1 MEADFCSRE
10 NHYRTDLNRFRWVHD
25 RMNECWFALLVRC
38 RVDTG
43 TRQPAHDDSG
53 HHTLCGTSMVM

>member
-25 RMNECWFALLVRC
+25 RMNECWFALLVR
-38 RVDTG
+38 RQVDTG

-53 HHTLCGTSMVM
+53 HHTL